1 LPLLRE
7 TGRRK
12 GIKGGDIMGIRF
24 LNREEAKHVQD
35 RINSDPEFRIAA
47 RFMSQ
52 DILIGVGDAQCII
65 RAREGVITGIA
76 YDPSPIDKW
85 NFFIRAPENGWNLFL
100 KPIPPPFYQGFFT
113 AAMREDFQFGG
124 DVEALFAHYWAVQRM
139 LAVMRELQNE

>member
-1 LPLLRE
+1 ME
-7 TGRRK
+7 
-12 GIKGGDIMGIRF
+12 IRF
-24 LNREEAKHVQD
+24 LNGNEAKYVQE
-35 RINSDPEFRIAA
+35 RINGDPEFRIAA

-65 RAREGVITGIA
+65 RAREGVITEIA
-76 YDPSPIDKW
+76 LDPSPLEKW
-85 NFFIRAPENGWNLFL
+85 NFFIRAPEKGWGLFL

-124 DVEALFAHYWAVQRM
+124 DVEALFAHYWPVQRM